1 MHDKIVIL
9 EKQIDRHEQYSR
21 CNCILLC
28 GIPEYIGEV
37 NDDVAIKTICENV
50 NDNIITVDDI
60 DRSHGIGKY
69 DPQKK
74 NTRPV
79 TVKFA

>member
-9 EKQIDRHEQYSR
+9 EKQIDRHKQYSR
-21 CNCILLC
+21 CNCILLF

-50 NDNIITVDDI
+50 DDKIITVDDI